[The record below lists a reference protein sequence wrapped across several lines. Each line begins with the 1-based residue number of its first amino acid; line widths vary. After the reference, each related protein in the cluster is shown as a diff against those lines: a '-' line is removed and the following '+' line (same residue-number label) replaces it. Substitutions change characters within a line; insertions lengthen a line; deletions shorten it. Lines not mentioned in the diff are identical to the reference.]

1 VSVLVVEQ
9 SKRHL
14 VVEGWW
20 LSDDW
25 PLLVLAAPGSEHSN
39 ILNQPINGS
48 VVGTAAEIKTRPA
61 LVVDNTPGAIRKRR
75 GCVGSVVH
83 RTSSDPEA
91 LQLAEEEVVARLH
104 EQDVATIRLVV
115 SVACNAD
122 APVGRDP
129 VADVDVEE
137 DSATPDAGVDVPN
150 GVGGGEA
157 KESQIEGI
165 MFSFRD
171 VSAMMGVVLS
181 NNPW

>member
-9 SKRHL
+9 SKRPL

-75 GCVGSVVH
+75 GCVGSVGH

-104 EQDVATIRLVV
+104 EHDVATIRSVV

-171 VSAMMGVVLS
+171 GSAMMGVVLL